1 MLVATIGL
9 YLGSIVIVFI
19 GSNLN
24 VYLSTLSVLLDI
36 SHVLNRWETRR
47 NSLNHRGQS
56 VKTRSHI
63 EFYIETD
70 SICSICNKLSMQ

>member
-1 MLVATIGL
+1 MLAATRL

-24 VYLSTLSVLLDI
+24 VYLSTPSVQLDI
-36 SHVLNRWETRR
+36 SHALNHWETHH
-47 NSLNHRGQS
+47 NSPNHRGQS
-56 VKTRSHI
+56 VKTRSRI

>member
-1 MLVATIGL
+1 MLVAARL

-24 VYLSTLSVLLDI
+24 VYLSTPSVLLDI
-36 SHVLNRWETRR
+36 SLALDRLEMRH

-56 VKTRSHI
+56 VKTRLHI

-70 SICSICNKLSMQ
+70 SIYSTCNKLSMQ